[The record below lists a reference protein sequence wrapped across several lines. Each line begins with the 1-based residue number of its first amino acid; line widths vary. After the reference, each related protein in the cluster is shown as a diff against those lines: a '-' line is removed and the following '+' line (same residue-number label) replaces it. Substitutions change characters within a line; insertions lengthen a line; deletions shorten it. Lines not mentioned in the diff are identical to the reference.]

1 MSNQNSKV
9 EVGFIWQITD
19 DVLRDTFKKNEIGDV
34 VLPFVV
40 LRRLD
45 CILEPVNQKVRDNFN
60 KFHDKLSEEKLIPVL
75 RKAAGGL
82 KFYNTSKHT
91 LLSLKDEPQYIE
103 INFNNYL
110 NGFNPEVREILESFQ
125 FGKIIARLSKNRLLY
140 EMIDAI
146 CKIDL
151 HTKAVDNH
159 GMGYVFE
166 ELIRISNEQSNE
178 TAGEHFTPRDVI
190 GIMNAFL
197 FTGEKENLTKPG
209 IIRTIYDCACGTGGM
224 VNLGKKH
231 ILEKVCK
238 DSEHKPTIVTYG
250 QELNEQS
257 YAIAKSESLITGEDA
272 NNIKLGNT
280 FSQDQFPDKKFH
292 YMMANPPYGVT
303 WKKDKSFI
311 ENEAL
316 NPAGRFY
323 AGTPGIRDGQL
334 LFIQHMISKMERE
347 GSRIGVVTNG
357 SPLFTGSAGSGESE
371 IRRWIIENDMLECI
385 VSLPND
391 LFYNTGI
398 NTYIWFLTNKKD
410 KKRKGKIQLIDGN
423 ASEMKTVNG
432 KEKQSH
438 LFCQPNKKSLGNK
451 RNEIT
456 SKHIGQ
462 LLELY
467 TNFEESAHSKI
478 FDNEYFGYYQLA
490 IEQPEMSMQEVNDL
504 KEAFNCFKNPE
515 LKDKTPGHLLALMEE
530 IEYFKN
536 AANRGEFISNT
547 PVTVDKNGNLN
558 IIKDTTNLDPAL
570 FEGIPAK
577 EIYEDYTAK
586 HSKKDIKE
594 IEAFLKKAR
603 KPDSKKRDKE
613 SVPLNAD
620 VNQYFK
626 NEVLPHV
633 PDAWIDY
640 DKTRIG
646 YELNFTKYFYQY
658 KPLRAASEVK
668 TEIVDLEKSI
678 KDLLKD
684 LIS

>member
-1 MSNQNSKV
+1 MSNNNNKV

-60 KFHDKLSEEKLIPVL
+60 RFHDKLSEEKLIPVL

-82 KFYNTSKHT
+82 KFFNTSKHT
-91 LLSLKDEPQYIE
+91 LHSLKDEPQYIE

-125 FGKIIARLSKNRLLY
+125 FDKIVARLTKNRLLY

-151 HTKAVDNH
+151 HTKEVDNH

-178 TAGEHFTPRDVI
+178 TAGEHFTPREVI
-190 GIMNAFL
+190 EIMNTFL
-197 FTGEKENLTKPG
+197 FANEKESLTKPG

-231 ILEKVCK
+231 ILEEVCK

-280 FSQDQFPDKKFH
+280 FSEDRFPGKTFH

-303 WKKDKSFI
+303 WKKDKKFI

-323 AGTPGIRDGQL
+323 AGTPRVNDGQL

-385 VSLPND
+385 VALPND

-398 NTYIWFLTNKKD
+398 NTYIWFLTNKKEA
-410 KKRKGKIQLIDGN
+410 KRKGKIQLIDGN
-423 ASEMKTVNG
+423 ASETITVNG

-478 FDNEYFGYYQLA
+478 FDNEYFGYYELTV
-490 IEQPEMSMQEVNDL
+490 EQPEMSALEVNDL
-504 KEAFNCFKNPE
+504 KEAFNCFKNP
-515 LKDKTPGHLLALMEE
+515 
-530 IEYFKN
+530 
-536 AANRGEFISNT
+536 
-547 PVTVDKNGNLN
+547 
-558 IIKDTTNLDPAL
+558 
-570 FEGIPAK
+570 
-577 EIYEDYTAK
+577 
-586 HSKKDIKE
+586 
-594 IEAFLKKAR
+594 
-603 KPDSKKRDKE
+603 DSK
-613 SVPLNAD
+613 
-620 VNQYFK
+620 
-626 NEVLPHV
+626 
-633 PDAWIDY
+633 
-640 DKTRIG
+640 G
-646 YELNFTKYFYQY
+646 
-658 KPLRAASEVK
+658 
-668 TEIVDLEKSI
+668 
-678 KDLLKD
+678 
-684 LIS
+684 